1 MTAPTPS
8 PIPQPPAH
16 CGHGADL
23 ADGAEGCDAPVLPGH
38 EACLAH
44 LGTTALTAYLST
56 LRPGADID
64 ARGVTFT
71 PKLLND
77 VLDAVRDP
85 ATGAPHLGDA
95 KFENATFTESA
106 LFIGAMITGWARF
119 DQATFAGGASFMGAV
134 FRSNARFGQVTFE
147 GGGDFTGTTFEDQV
161 SFGEATFN
169 YWASFDQATF
179 KGEIVDFGKAIFKG
193 DARFRGA
200 QFTRS
205 GNCTWHF
212 GQARFDTA
220 RGLGPLACSG
230 RLSLDHAEFAAPVTV
245 EVAAERMSCVGT
257 RFDGPATLRLSYAEV
272 DLSEAVL
279 AHPVTVISNDRHRG
293 PVPADLT
300 NRPETTVSLLS
311 LRRVDAALLVLT
323 DVDLRRCVFSGAHH
337 LDQLR
342 LEGECL
348 FDAPPKGVRWG
359 LRPVRWTRRQVLAEE
374 HHWRA
379 QTGRYTAREGWTPH
393 SQASDNAPPG
403 PAALVVVYRQLRKAF
418 EDGKNE
424 PGAADFYYG
433 EMEMR
438 RRDRRRDGRGT
449 ARTERWLLHMYWA
462 LSGYGLRASRA
473 FCWLTVMAAATVLAL
488 MLWGLPNSDPKP
500 QVTGTQAKTGH
511 EVALIVDTP
520 DPVLN
525 GSIADRFSWKR
536 TEKAVRLVVNSVVF
550 RSSGQDLTPWGI
562 YIEMLSRLLGALL
575 LALAVLAIRG
585 RVKR

>member
-1 MTAPTPS
+1 M
-8 PIPQPPAH
+8 
-16 CGHGADL
+16 
-23 ADGAEGCDAPVLPGH
+23 LPGH
-38 EACLAH
+38 GACLAH
-44 LGTTALTAYLST
+44 LDTAALSAYLST
-56 LRPGADID
+56 LRPGADIH

-95 KFENATFTESA
+95 KFENATFTGTAE
-106 LFIGAMITGWARF
+106 FIGARFTGWARF
-119 DQATFAGGASFMGAV
+119 DQAEFPGGAVFMGAV
-134 FRSNARFGQVTFE
+134 FGSNARFGQVTFE
-147 GGGDFTGTTFEDQV
+147 GGGDFTGTTFEDQL
-161 SFGEATFN
+161 SFGEAIFK
-169 YWASFDQATF
+169 YWARFDQATF
-179 KGEIVDFGKAIFKG
+179 NGEIADFGKATFMG
-193 DARFRGA
+193 EAHFRGA
-200 QFTRS
+200 QFTSS

-212 GQARFDTA
+212 DQAKFETA
-220 RGLGPLACSG
+220 RAFGPLACSG
-230 RLSLDHAEFAAPVTV
+230 RLSLDHVEFAAPVTV
-245 EVAAERMSCVGT
+245 EAAAERMSCVGT
-257 RFDGPATLRLSYAEV
+257 RFDGPATLRVSYAEV

-279 AHPVTVISNDRHRG
+279 SHPVTVVSNARHRG
-293 PVPADLT
+293 PLPTDLAS
-300 NRPETTVSLLS
+300 RAETTASVLSLL
-311 LRRVDAALLVLT
+311 RVDAALLVLT
-323 DVDLRRCVFSGAHH
+323 DVDLRRCTFSGAHH

-359 LRPVRWTRRQVLAEE
+359 LRPARWTRRQVLAEE

-379 QTGRYTAREGWTPH
+379 QAGRVAAREGWTPH
-393 SQASDNAPPG
+393 SQGSDYRPPG

-449 ARTERWLLHMYWA
+449 TRTERWLLHMYWA

-473 FCWLTVMAAATVLAL
+473 FCWLTVMTAATVLTL
-488 MLWGLPNSDPKP
+488 MLWGLPNGDPKP
-500 QVTGTQAKTGH
+500 LVTGTQANVGH
-511 EVALIVDTP
+511 KVALVIDTP
-520 DPVLN
+520 DPALN
-525 GSIADRFSWKR
+525 SSIADRFSWKR
-536 TEKAVRLVVNSVVF
+536 AEKAVRVVVNSTVF
-550 RSSGQDLTPWGI
+550 RSSGQNLTTWGT
-562 YIEMLSRLLGALL
+562 YIEMVSRLLGALL

>member
-1 MTAPTPS
+1 M
-8 PIPQPPAH
+8 
-16 CGHGADL
+16 
-23 ADGAEGCDAPVLPGH
+23 LPGH
-38 EACLAH
+38 DACLAH
-44 LGTTALTAYLST
+44 LDSAALGTYLST
-56 LRPGADID
+56 LHPGADID

-71 PKLLND
+71 PKLLSD

-95 KFENATFTESA
+95 KFENATFMDTA
-106 LFIGAMITGWARF
+106 LFIGARFTGWARF
-119 DQATFAGGASFMGAV
+119 DQAAFPGGALFMGAV
-134 FRSNARFGQVTFE
+134 FGSNARFGQVTFE

-161 SFGEATFN
+161 SFSEATFS

-179 KGEIVDFGKAIFKG
+179 NGEIADFGRATFKG
-193 DARFRGA
+193 DARFSWA
-200 QFTRS
+200 QFTSS

-212 GQARFDTA
+212 GQAKFETA
-220 RGLGPLACSG
+220 RALGPLACSG
-230 RLSLDHAEFAAPVTV
+230 RLNLDRAEFAAPVTV

-257 RFDGPATLRLSYAEV
+257 RFDGPATLRLSYAEA

-279 AHPVTVISNDRHRG
+279 AHPVTVMSNARHGG
-293 PVPADLT
+293 PVPTDLAK
-300 NRPETTVSLLS
+300 RPEATASVLS
-311 LRRVDAALLVLT
+311 VRRVDAALLVLT
-323 DVDLRRCVFSGAHH
+323 DVDLRRCAFSGAHH

-379 QTGRYTAREGWTPH
+379 QTGRVTAREGWTPH
-393 SQASDNAPPG
+393 SQGSDNTPPG

-449 ARTERWLLHMYWA
+449 PRTERWLLHMYWA

-473 FCWLTVMAAATVLAL
+473 FCWLTVTAAATVLAL

-500 QVTGTQAKTGH
+500 QVTGTQAKAGH

-520 DPVLN
+520 DPAL
-525 GSIADRFSWKR
+525 SSAIADRFNWQR
-536 TEKAVRLVVNSVVF
+536 TEKAARVVVNSVVF
-550 RSSGQDLTPWGI
+550 RSSGENLTTWGI